1 MKKYKINHIVILVSA
16 IWITLVPFKL
26 HAQNLLTLQNA
37 IDTALLNNYDIQI
50 AKNNVAIA
58 TKNNTIAM
66 AGGLPIV
73 AANASNNLS
82 LSTLN
87 QQNMDGS
94 ATMLKNKGENNLNAG
109 INSSIVL
116 FNGFKVIATKEK
128 LNRLQN
134 ISEIDLNKQIQSL
147 IADIT
152 ITYHDIVRQENYLN
166 IIKSTLD
173 ISKKKLE
180 IIQVKKD
187 IGLADGAEFLQA
199 QSDLNSAE
207 QLFELQK
214 LTINQ
219 SKADLLLLINSKSNL
234 SFSVPETIE
243 VDSLLNFET
252 ISSFL
257 TQNPDLQSADQQVF
271 IREQIVKEISAQ
283 RYPAIRLNGGYDY
296 YRTNSNKGTS
306 KMMQNFGPSAT
317 IGIQV
322 PIFNGNIYKT
332 QKEIAK
338 IQVENAKLEKE
349 NIDYTLNM
357 RALKLF
363 RSYSTMLAQINQQ
376 RLNFG
381 INQQLV
387 DIIMQ
392 QFKLGQATILDLKA
406 AINSY
411 ENAAYMLVNL
421 QYSAKV
427 AETGLKQMTF
437 SLRPE

>member
-1 MKKYKINHIVILVSA
+1 MKKYKINWIKIIVTAGCIA
-16 IWITLVPFKL
+16 ICPYKL
-26 HAQNLLTLQNA
+26 NAQILLTLQNA
-37 IDTALLNNYDIQI
+37 IDTALLNNYNIQI
-50 AKNNVAIA
+50 AKNNVTIA

-66 AGGLPIV
+66 AGGLPV
-73 AANASNNLS
+73 LTANASNS
-82 LSTLN
+82 ISQSSIN
-87 QQNMDGS
+87 QQNNDGS
-94 ATMLKNKGENNLNAG
+94 TTSLINKGENNLNAG

-134 ISEIDLNKQIQSL
+134 ISEIDLNKQIQSI
-147 IADIT
+147 IADII
-152 ITYHDIVRQENYLN
+152 ITYYDIVRQENYLN
-166 IIKSTLD
+166 IIKSTVDL
-173 ISKKKLE
+173 SKKKLE
-180 IIQVKKD
+180 IILVKKE
-187 IGLADGAEFLQA
+187 IGLADGAEYLQA

-207 QLFELQK
+207 QLLELQK

-234 SFSVPETIE
+234 SFSVSETIE
-243 VDSLLNFET
+243 VDSTLNFDA

-257 TQNPDLQSADQQVF
+257 TQNADLQSADQQVF

-296 YRTNSNKGTS
+296 YKNNSNKGSTL
-306 KMMQNFGPSAT
+306 MLQNYGPTAT
-317 IGIQV
+317 IGLQV

-332 QKEIAK
+332 QQEIAK
-338 IQVENAKLEKE
+338 IQVENAKLERE
-349 NIDYTLNM
+349 NLFCSLNM

-363 RSYSTMLAQINQQ
+363 KSYTTTLTQINQQ
-376 RLNFG
+376 RINFG

-387 DIIMQ
+387 DLVMQ

-421 QYSAKV
+421 QYSVKV
-427 AETGLKQMTF
+427 AETELKQITF